1 MKDDALRKNFMR
13 RLNYYLTSN
22 QLTQADLARHMGVS
36 TATTAKWATG
46 VTMPRMDKI
55 VSIAHFLGV
64 EHEDLIGEDE
74 RKPVDDLLMTR
85 LVNAARG
92 CTPEQIN
99 RVISLLESF
108 KDPAQ

>member
-13 RLNYYLTSN
+13 RLNYYLDAN
-22 QLTQADLARHMGVS
+22 DLTQADLARHMGVS

-46 VTMPRMDKI
+46 KTMPRMDKI

-64 EHEDLIGEDE
+64 EHEDLIGETDRIPE
-74 RKPVDDLLMTR
+74 DDLLMSR

-92 CTPEQIN
+92 CTPEQIK
-99 RVISLLESF
+99 RVIALLETF
-108 KDPAQ
+108 KEG